1 MTTTLTSTFV
11 RDTYGQVLHVDGGPE
26 ATEKTVHSG
35 TGVATALKVGTDS
48 VVVDNVRIDGNTIS
62 TTNSNGDLVLA
73 PNGTGAVAISK
84 VNITSGTI
92 GNITALGIGSGGT
105 GANNAAGACSNLG
118 VGVEDS
124 PHFTAVNIGH
134 ATDTTLTRVSA
145 GVVAVEGSALLR
157 AADFGIPG
165 GVQGYD
171 AATAKTSMAQTF
183 SAQQTFTGGL
193 VLQTIAAA
201 SIADITHDINTIA
214 KAAGKV
220 VFDTTNNRLMVA
232 SGAAAADPWYVADAS
247 ASVTP
252 V

>member
-48 VVVDNVRIDGNTIS
+48 VAVDNVRIDGNTIS

-84 VNITSGTI
+84 VNISSGTI

-157 AADFGIPG
+157 MADIGTLA
-165 GVQGYD
+165 QGYD
-171 AATAKTSMAQTF
+171 ALLSKLYVAQIY

-201 SIADITHDINTIA
+201 SIADITHDINTIS
-214 KAAGKV
+214 KVAGKV